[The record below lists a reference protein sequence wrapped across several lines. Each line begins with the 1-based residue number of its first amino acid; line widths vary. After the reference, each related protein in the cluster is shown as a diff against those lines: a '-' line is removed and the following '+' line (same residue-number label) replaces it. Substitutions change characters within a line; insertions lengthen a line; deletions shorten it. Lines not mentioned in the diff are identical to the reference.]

1 MKKMFLAFALCAV
14 PAIGLAAEEVVA
26 GPIVVNV
33 GPRTATVVWVVNEG
47 QSTMGESPTDQKLTA
62 QSLRVRK
69 TTYSGLK
76 GGTTYYYTVPG
87 AGSGHFKTAPAP
99 ARGNEAA
106 PAPAPY
112 TFVVYGDTRTRH
124 DVHAQVMAAVEKT
137 DPDFV
142 IHTGDLVNTGDDIG
156 LWPIFF
162 KIEKTVLSKTAF
174 FPALGNHEKNANQY
188 YEFLDVRAPYYSFTW
203 GNAHF
208 SILNTD
214 VASAAVGTVAQE
226 RYWKEQVS
234 WLDQDLEKNQ
244 KADFRFVVGHHPPF
258 TSVSN
263 RQGDNAHV
271 SALIPMLE
279 KYKVTA
285 MFNGHDH
292 NYQHFEKN
300 GIRYVTTGGGG
311 APLYDVDMPP
321 AYITKKVEKTENFV
335 RVRVDGK
342 RAVVEALGIDGRVI
356 DTFELGPPAAGK

>member
-1 MKKMFLAFALCAV
+1 MKRTLLALALCAA
-14 PAIGLAAEEVVA
+14 PMLCLGADEVVG
-26 GPIVVNV
+26 GPIAVNV
-33 GPRTATVVWVVNEG
+33 GARTATIVWLVNEA
-47 QSTMGESPTDQKLTA
+47 QSTMGESPADQKLTS

-69 TTYSGLK
+69 TTYTGLK
-76 GGTTYYYTVPG
+76 AGTTYYYSVPG

-99 ARGNEAA
+99 ARANEAT

-142 IHTGDLVNTGDDIG
+142 VHTGDLVSAGDDDG
-156 LWPIFF
+156 LWPNFF
-162 KIEKTVLSKTAF
+162 KIEKAVLSKTAF
-174 FPALGNHEKNANQY
+174 FPALGNHEKNARQY
-188 YEFLDVRAPYYSFTW
+188 YEFLDVQAPYYSFNW

-208 SILNTD
+208 CIINTD
-214 VASAAVGTVAQE
+214 VPNAAAGALAQE
-226 RYWKEQVS
+226 RFWKEQVA
-234 WLDQDLEKNQ
+234 WLDQDLEKSQ
-244 KADFRFVVGHHPPF
+244 KADFRFVAGHHPPF
-258 TSVSN
+258 TAVSN

-271 SALIPMLE
+271 AALIPMLE
-279 KYKVTA
+279 KRRVTA

-300 GIRYVTTGGGG
+300 GILYITTGGGG

-335 RVRVDGK
+335 RVKVDGK
-342 RAVVEALGIDGRVI
+342 HAVAEALGIDGRVI
-356 DTFELGPPAAGK
+356 DRFELGAPGTGN